1 MARYLSSS
9 DSTLSVK
16 VDSSRIAI
24 SGGSAGGYTVLQGI
38 CTPSALNVFCGAIS
52 SYGISNLFNLVKD
65 THKFE
70 AKYMEKL
77 IGCKV
82 TDEGGEKVYRE
93 RSPVFQ
99 AERVKTALLVRLKHL
114 VQKARIEADALALNS
129 SFKAV

>member
-1 MARYLSSS
+1 M
-9 DSTLSVK
+9 
-16 VDSSRIAI
+16 
-24 SGGSAGGYTVLQGI
+24 
-38 CTPSALNVFCGAIS
+38 
-52 SYGISNLFNLVKD
+52 KD

-99 AERVKTALLVRLKHL
+99 AERVKTPLLVRLK
-114 VQKARIEADALALNS
+114 S
-129 SFKAV
+129 YPS